1 MLRYV
6 LDRPWAPFWT
16 PLDRLPFSVRV
27 PIHFAHAEFNSS
39 LLLLFFTFL
48 LFFNCKAA
56 SRVVI
61 DTEYVE
67 VGPAMDEM
75 SAFFA
80 YGENDELAEGRSLL
94 EADLE
99 EGMLPSILCI
109 PFF

>member
-1 MLRYV
+1 MLN
-6 LDRPWAPFWT
+6 LI
-16 PLDRLPFSVRV
+16 LPFSS
-27 PIHFAHAEFNSS
+27 FSS
-39 LLLLFFTFL
+39 LFSSFL
-48 LFFNCKAA
+48 KNCKAA